1 MIAIDKNRRSRGCDL
16 LCCCKRN
23 TRIESLDPRSSRT
36 SESDSSF
43 LQVKNR
49 YRPSPPSEHNSSDSV
64 IIPGNVEAT
73 ALKTVHSSSVVTF
86 EVSAASEWSL
96 HKAPRSRRDRQIEDP
111 SDLELP
117 AVGSIPNSG
126 GVDTSKSGAGALAN
140 VTETQTEIEQGR
152 RDPGNTR
159 LCYQSQR
166 TTRSSKI
173 YPEQSASGNNFCKQS
188 EAWTEGRHNSHGCTS
203 RPATAVGS
211 SSRDD
216 RDART
221 QQSTDAPKKVTF
233 TLPAK
238 PASAGKTAV
247 VMDDASSL
255 RTLSSHSRSSPGVES
270 MSRISTSQSMQEC
283 DSESE
288 CWCSFLKTKLQ
299 WLSLAYFARRYYGV
313 WLQKMPVKVVVIIFF
328 LSLLAV
334 GIYGALQVESGL
346 DLTDVVPRKG
356 VEYKF
361 VEARLKYFSFYPVA
375 LVTQDFD
382 YANQQKKLLSY
393 YNEFK
398 NVRNYKLVSD
408 DGIIRPEIFYKALTT
423 WTNEDFLGYQFSQA
437 VIKPK
442 TVNWTNIK
450 NKQNDKAM
458 KVPTAK
464 PITFANNNFNV
475 IGLNETKDFVKL
487 IEAVRKICDKYS
499 DDGLPNY
506 PSGVPFTFWEQYIWL
521 RRQMLIAISISLAV
535 SFVVMVIILF
545 NIRAAAVIVLVPTMI
560 IVEVYGFMGLAGIK
574 VSAFPAVRVILF
586 VGVGMEFTVHMSM
599 AFFHALGDRNRRMQK
614 AIEHAFAPTV
624 NGAISSLLSVVVLA
638 GSQFYFVFRYFFILH
653 VALVLISTLNGVVF
667 LPVVLSLAGPGPVVT
682 EIPTPAI
689 TPNPL
694 AIQNPSAVRYVYNE
708 AELNTVKEVN
718 NKSNDH
724 GADLER
730 TNENGAK
737 VELSDNEP
745 RSSDMTTGEGLRPF
759 VLAWT

>member
-1 MIAIDKNRRSRGCDL
+1 M
-16 LCCCKRN
+16 
-23 TRIESLDPRSSRT
+23 
-36 SESDSSF
+36 
-43 LQVKNR
+43 KNR

-233 TLPAK
+233 TLPTK
-238 PASAGKTAV
+238 PASAEKTAV

-270 MSRISTSQSMQEC
+270 MSRVSTSQSMQEC

-313 WLQKMPVKVVVIIFF
+313 WLQKMPVKVN
-328 LSLLAV
+328 
-334 GIYGALQVESGL
+334 QV
-346 DLTDVVPRKG
+346 
-356 VEYKF
+356 
-361 VEARLKYFSFYPVA
+361 YP
-375 LVTQDFD
+375 
-382 YANQQKKLLSY
+382 
-393 YNEFK
+393 
-398 NVRNYKLVSD
+398 
-408 DGIIRPEIFYKALTT
+408 
-423 WTNEDFLGYQFSQA
+423 
-437 VIKPK
+437 
-442 TVNWTNIK
+442 
-450 NKQNDKAM
+450 
-458 KVPTAK
+458 
-464 PITFANNNFNV
+464 
-475 IGLNETKDFVKL
+475 
-487 IEAVRKICDKYS
+487 YS
-499 DDGLPNY
+499 
-506 PSGVPFTFWEQYIWL
+506 
-521 RRQMLIAISISLAV
+521 
-535 SFVVMVIILF
+535 
-545 NIRAAAVIVLVPTMI
+545 
-560 IVEVYGFMGLAGIK
+560 
-574 VSAFPAVRVILF
+574 
-586 VGVGMEFTVHMSM
+586 
-599 AFFHALGDRNRRMQK
+599 
-614 AIEHAFAPTV
+614 
-624 NGAISSLLSVVVLA
+624 
-638 GSQFYFVFRYFFILH
+638 
-653 VALVLISTLNGVVF
+653 
-667 LPVVLSLAGPGPVVT
+667 
-682 EIPTPAI
+682 
-689 TPNPL
+689 
-694 AIQNPSAVRYVYNE
+694 
-708 AELNTVKEVN
+708 
-718 NKSNDH
+718 
-724 GADLER
+724 
-730 TNENGAK
+730 
-737 VELSDNEP
+737 
-745 RSSDMTTGEGLRPF
+745 
-759 VLAWT
+759 